1 MNHHQGAVSTEPSIE
16 FMQGSRKQSPQ
27 EVTIVTLFAEICERH
42 ADAIALTLGDWRMTY
57 AELDRMSDG
66 VARKLVERGA
76 GRGSIVAV
84 CLEPSFE
91 MIAAMLGAIKC
102 GAAYLP
108 LDASYPAAR
117 LTETLE
123 DAAPVAVLTARS
135 RTGCFEGV
143 PTAVLCVEEMDL
155 QGAAP
160 VVTEIG
166 AQDPAYVIYT
176 SGSTGRP
183 KGVVVSHRNLVRLM
197 TATEPWFRFCGK
209 DVWTMFHSAA
219 FDFSVWEIWGCL
231 LHRGRLVL
239 VPFAVSRSP
248 EEFHA
253 LLVSERVTVLNQTP
267 SAFVTLSQ
275 VDARLPAA
283 PLCLRVV
290 IFGGE
295 ALVPASL
302 RGWIARHGDTR
313 PELIHMYGITE
324 TTVHA
329 TYRRILAADAEHERE
344 SLIGVPIPD
353 MQLHLLDKH
362 KQPVH
367 VGEEG
372 ELWVGGGGVAL
383 GYLNRPALGAERFV
397 EADFLGLEGRLYRS
411 GDLARRR
418 PDGELV
424 YLGRKD
430 SQVKINGFRIELGE
444 IEAAIV
450 AHPSLVQAC
459 VIAHAESSGGA
470 RLAAYYVA
478 KTGPEPTTRELSDFL
493 AQRLP
498 AQMMPAFYIGL
509 PAFPLTANGKVNR
522 QALPPP
528 QPGASSSQRR
538 SLTQAS
544 GLEYSIAR
552 IWRMVL
558 GADEVGLDD
567 NFFDVGGSSLL
578 LIAVRTGLQEQLDR
592 AIPVTWMFEYTTIRS
607 LARKLGCSED
617 AGPLSAHPFAEAA
630 RGPREAFRRAQ
641 EGEGLAQG

>member
-1 MNHHQGAVSTEPSIE
+1 MIHHEGAVVTEPCIE
-16 FMQGSRKQSPQ
+16 FRQQGRQQSPQ
-27 EVTIVTLFAEICERH
+27 ETTIATLFAEICARRR
-42 ADAIALTLGDWRMTY
+42 DAIALTLGDQNMTY
-57 AELDRMSDG
+57 AELDHLADG
-66 VARKLVERGA
+66 IAAHLVRHGA

-84 CLEPSFE
+84 CLERSFA
-91 MIAAMLGAIKC
+91 MIAAMLAVIRC

-108 LDASYPAAR
+108 LDAGYPPTRLAETVSDAR
-117 LTETLE
+117 
-123 DAAPVAVLTARS
+123 PVAVVTTSSLAI
-135 RTGCFEGV
+135 CFAAV
-143 PTAVLCVEEMDL
+143 PAATLCIDALDL
-155 QGAAP
+155 RGAPP
-160 VVTEIG
+160 VAAAIQ

-183 KGVVVSHRNLVRLM
+183 KGVVVSHGNLVRLLTV
-197 TATEPWFRFCGK
+197 TATWFRFSSR
-209 DVWTMFHSAA
+209 DVWTLFHSCA

-231 LHRGRLVL
+231 LHGGRLVI

-253 LLVSERVTVLNQTP
+253 LLVAECVTVLNQTP

-275 VDARLPAA
+275 VDARVPAA

-295 ALVPASL
+295 TLAPASL
-302 RGWIARHGDTR
+302 RGWIGRHGDVR
-313 PELIHMYGITE
+313 PELVNMYGITE
-324 TTVHA
+324 TTVHV
-329 TYRRILAADAEHERE
+329 TYRRILAGDAEHERE
-344 SLIGVPIPD
+344 SVLGQPLPD
-353 MQLHLLDKH
+353 MQLHLLDR
-362 KQPVH
+362 QLRPVRA
-367 VGEEG
+367 GEEG
-372 ELWVGGGGVAL
+372 ELWISGGGVAL
-383 GYLNRPALGAERFV
+383 GYLNRPALAAERFV
-397 EADFLGLEGRLYRS
+397 LADFLGLEGRLYRS

-478 KTGPEPTTRELSDFL
+478 KTGPEPTTRELSQFL

-498 AQMMPAFYIGL
+498 AHMMPAFYVGL
-509 PAFPLTANGKVNR
+509 PAFPLTANGKVDR
-522 QALPPP
+522 QALPAP
-528 QPGASSSQRR
+528 QPGASSSERR

-552 IWRMVL
+552 IWQMVL
-558 GADEVGLDD
+558 AADEVGLDD

-592 AIPVTWMFEYTTIRS
+592 PIPVTWMFEYTTIRS
-607 LARKLGCSED
+607 LARKLGSAEE
-617 AGPLSAHPFAEAA
+617 AGSQAASRLAEAA
-630 RGPREAFRRAQ
+630 RRQRATFRRAR
-641 EGEGLAQG
+641 EMKGLAQ